1 MPSVP
6 GSAGGVT
13 LHAMR
18 LERSVRGAAAGAVGA
33 AVWAAQEPLDKRVFG
48 LDYSDVELLG
58 KAVTRGDEWP
68 AVGLAIHLANGAA
81 FGAAYSLAKPF
92 LPGPPVARAL
102 IAGMA
107 ENFGSWPLIGV
118 VERIHPARR
127 ELPKLAGNPRALA
140 QATWRHVLFA
150 VIVGVLEERLNQ
162 GLRVDVPEVPASSN
176 GHGDIELAVGAA
188 T

>member
-1 MPSVP
+1 
-6 GSAGGVT
+6 
-13 LHAMR
+13 MR
-18 LERSVRGAAAGAVGA
+18 LERSVRGAAAGAIGA
-33 AVWAAQEPLDKRVFG
+33 AIWAAQEPLDKRVFDV
-48 LDYSDVELLG
+48 DYSDVELLG

-81 FGAAYSLAKPF
+81 FGAAYALAKPF
-92 LPGPPVARAL
+92 LPGPAVGRAV
-102 IAGMA
+102 IAA
-107 ENFGSWPLIGV
+107 LSEHFATWPFIGV

-127 ELPKLAGNPRALA
+127 DLPQLAGNQRALA

-150 VIVGVLEERLNQ
+150 VVVGVLEERLNQ
-162 GLRVDVPEVPASSN
+162 GLRVDLPVPVSSN